1 MRGNLS
7 IGCTNDEVLA
17 LQRSL
22 GYRMPPGSAR
32 LKPDRIFGPKT
43 EAAVKAYQ
51 VLHHLVPD
59 GIVGPRTRDAVNTRL
74 FVVGGTLY
82 RQMPS
87 VKAAS
92 LLAARSA
99 LELRTSPA
107 QSTPPLP
114 PPSQGSTVLQLQ
126 PGLTMVARP
135 WIFPPGQQP
144 GTILQKSLQ
153 LSIVYKQGDGIG
165 HVEAGA
171 FVQVSSNSQSGPG
184 DPMVS
189 FTGGWQCVAADLLAP
204 WLIPKLRWQFHPVS
218 LVFQQT
224 LVFNARPASV
234 ALGFGIGEQA
244 QLDLGSD
251 RFGVVIGGI
260 IVANGDLT
268 NTAFSLGVQAT
279 LGGVVQF

>member
-1 MRGNLS
+1 
-7 IGCTNDEVLA
+7 
-17 LQRSL
+17 
-22 GYRMPPGSAR
+22 
-32 LKPDRIFGPKT
+32 
-43 EAAVKAYQ
+43 
-51 VLHHLVPD
+51 
-59 GIVGPRTRDAVNTRL
+59 
-74 FVVGGTLY
+74 
-82 RQMPS
+82 
-87 VKAAS
+87 
-92 LLAARSA
+92 
-99 LELRTSPA
+99 
-107 QSTPPLP
+107 
-114 PPSQGSTVLQLQ
+114 
-126 PGLTMVARP
+126 
-135 WIFPPGQQP
+135 
-144 GTILQKSLQ
+144 
-153 LSIVYKQGDGIG
+153 
-165 HVEAGA
+165 
-171 FVQVSSNSQSGPG
+171 
-184 DPMVS
+184 MVS